1 MTDLYDT
8 DITLWSEQQAR
19 LLRRHAAGKPV
30 NDDDLDWHNIAEE
43 IESLAKSDR
52 REIRNRLAVI
62 CTHLLKWHVQSEG
75 KGGGWRGSIIEARD
89 QIDDVIGE
97 SPSLAPYPAAQLAR
111 VYARGRRRA
120 EAETGRTDLPAACPW
135 TIEQVMDPAFWPD

>member
-30 NDDDLDWHNIAEE
+30 NNDDLDWQNIAEE

-62 CTHLLKWHVQSEG
+62 CTHLLKWHVQPEG
-75 KGGGWRGSIIEARD
+75 RAAAGAAPAAPFRAIR
-89 QIDDVIGE
+89 
-97 SPSLAPYPAAQLAR
+97 SLAGTRWLRRGTRPVLRSACPHLGCAAPAERGYRPRHAVAER
-111 VYARGRRRA
+111 PVTGPPSSRGRTA
-120 EAETGRTDLPAACPW
+120 T
-135 TIEQVMDPAFWPD
+135 